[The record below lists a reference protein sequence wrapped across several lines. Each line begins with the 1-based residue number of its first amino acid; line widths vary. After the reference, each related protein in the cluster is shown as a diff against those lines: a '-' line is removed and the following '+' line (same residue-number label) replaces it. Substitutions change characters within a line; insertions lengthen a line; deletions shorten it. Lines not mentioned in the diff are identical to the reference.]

1 VVVGGSAGG
10 LEALTR
16 ILSRLP
22 PGFAPPVV
30 VVLHQH
36 ESNDAY
42 LAAHLSTVGP
52 LPAVEAIDKQP
63 VEAGTVHVAPP
74 GYHLLVERD
83 RTLSLSVDER
93 VNWSRPSIDVLFE
106 SAARVWAHEL
116 VGVVLSGA
124 NDDGARGLGEIERL
138 GGEAV
143 VQDPETASHPVMCR
157 AALEATRAGQALSP
171 EAVADLLV
179 ELAGPAGTGRGEG
192 A

>member
-93 VNWSRPSIDVLFE
+93 VNWSRPS
-106 SAARVWAHEL
+106 
-116 VGVVLSGA
+116 GA